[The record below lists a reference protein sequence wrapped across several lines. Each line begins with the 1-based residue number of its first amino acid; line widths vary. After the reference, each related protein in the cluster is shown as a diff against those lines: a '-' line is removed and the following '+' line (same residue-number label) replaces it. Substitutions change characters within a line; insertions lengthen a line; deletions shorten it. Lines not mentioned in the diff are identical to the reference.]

1 MTISLSAHNMII
13 LPTDHH
19 PAIPSPGAAIYVD
32 TENLRDSDHAQNIVA
47 QIVADWPGPLPLGSV
62 SLYVRADKIAV
73 WEMWA
78 ESSYPD
84 LRVRVRGVQHFSNN
98 RAKNSADLAI
108 TADAV
113 ADLVTSQAAAVA
125 VVSNDSDFGALFVKI
140 KEMARS
146 AGLEHTPFLWITSPD
161 AGALSSEMER
171 FIPDAMR
178 WDLSATPAVPVA
190 AVDEPA
196 PKPLPEAARPALPAA
211 NGDNPGNETIADQL
225 IRRLDVGKF
234 KVTDAHDVFQELWPR
249 HPAAAG
255 PAQFGTFLLKA
266 VWPILQK
273 RGVLM
278 TRKSSPRTYEITQ
291 AAKESITGPQPQP
304 TSQTKTDA
312 DSTPA
317 QPARS
322 VEVGDQLTP
331 RQLAAAV
338 ATDITDDLFKASDAQ
353 SALKQLHP
361 QHPAAS
367 YTAAQFGTW
376 FARQLWPI
384 MEGHGVVLA
393 SEKPRRYEMTP
404 DARHR
409 LTNLS

>member
-1 MTISLSAHNMII
+1 MTI
-13 LPTDHH
+13 LPINNHAT
-19 PAIPSPGAAIYVD
+19 APSPGAAIYVD

-84 LRVRVRGVQHFSNN
+84 LRVRVRGVQHFSNH

-113 ADLVTSQAAAVA
+113 ADLVTGQAGAVA
-125 VVSNDSDFGALFVKI
+125 VVSNDSDFGALFVKV
-140 KEMARS
+140 KEMARA

-161 AGALSSEMER
+161 AGALSPEMER

-190 AVDEPA
+190 AVDEPE

-211 NGDNPGNETIADQL
+211 NGDNPGNETIADEL
-225 IRRLDVGKF
+225 IRRLNVGKF
-234 KVTDAHDVFQELWPR
+234 KVTDAHDIFQELWPR

-304 TSQTKTDA
+304 SRANKYGA
-312 DSTPA
+312 DPTP
-317 QPARS
+317 S
-322 VEVGDQLTP
+322 
-331 RQLAAAV
+331 QLAAAV
-338 ATDITDDLFKASDAQ
+338 AAGIFDDLFKASDAQ
-353 SALKQLHP
+353 DALKQLQP
-361 QHPAAS
+361 EHPATS

-376 FARQLWPI
+376 FAKQLWPI
-384 MEGHGVVLA
+384 MQQHGVTLA
-393 SEKPRRYEMTP
+393 REKPRRYEMTP
-404 DARHR
+404 DTRHR
-409 LTNLS
+409 LITLGQN